1 MNRLRELREDK
12 DLTLEDIGAK
22 IGATPQT
29 VGRYETG
36 RRHLSDDL
44 IATFCQLYEVT
55 ADYLLGLSNSP
66 WPVVS
71 EMDTAIL
78 TAYHAAPDEIKGIVD
93 HALAPYKQVA
103 PGGRAAS

>member
-1 MNRLRELREDK
+1 MNRLRELREDR

-29 VGRYETG
+29 VGRYEIG

-44 IATFCQLYEVT
+44 VMKFCTLYGVT
-55 ADYLLGLSNSP
+55 ADYLLGLSSSP

-71 EMDTAIL
+71 EMDTALI
-78 TAYHAAPDEIKGIVD
+78 TAYHAAPAEIKAIVD
-93 HALAPYKQVA
+93 TALEPYKKVQSA
-103 PGGRAAS
+103 GSAAS